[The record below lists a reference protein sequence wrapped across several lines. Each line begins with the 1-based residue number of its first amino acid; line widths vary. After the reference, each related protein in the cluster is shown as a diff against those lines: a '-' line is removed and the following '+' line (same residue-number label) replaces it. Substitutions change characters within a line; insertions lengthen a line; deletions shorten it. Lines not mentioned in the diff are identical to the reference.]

1 MQTHLIPARQSLPGN
16 DPIFTLNAEAQTRA
30 AAGEDILNL
39 TLGALADDHGNLVV
53 LDSVM
58 ALWRELSPREVAP
71 YPPIAGDPA
80 YLDAL
85 VQRHWPNL
93 EGSGVACATPGGSG
107 ALMLSAHNF
116 LEPGMAVLTA
126 APYWGPYG
134 LLSSERGVTLRT
146 APFPRAGASLD
157 LEAWR
162 KAAEDLIA
170 SQGRLLIWLNEPCHN
185 PTGWSLDPADRLAL
199 RELFR
204 ELGRKAPLTLILD
217 CAYLDYTADPG
228 HVRAGLDAWAELG
241 NAEGVLLGASLS
253 LSKALTLYGGRGGAL
268 AFPWSRDPA
277 LKAALACSCRGTWS
291 CCAKA
296 PQALLLRLAK
306 DGKAQMRLAEE
317 HRHWSEV
324 LEARA
329 AALQAAMTELDLTP
343 LSWRGGF
350 FVTLPELDSSTRA
363 ARLRDEG
370 VFAVPLDGG
379 LRLGLCALRQAD
391 APRLARA
398 LRKTQ

>member
-1 MQTHLIPARQSLPGN
+1 MQSHLVPARQTLSGN
-16 DPIFTLNAEAQTRA
+16 DPIFTLNAEAQARA
-30 AAGEDILNL
+30 AAGEDVLNL
-39 TLGALADDHGNLVV
+39 TLGALADDQGNLVV
-53 LDSVM
+53 LDTVM
-58 ALWRELSPREVAP
+58 ELWRELTPREIAP

-80 YLDAL
+80 FLNAL
-85 VQRHWPNL
+85 VQRHWPKL
-93 EGSGVACATPGGSG
+93 EDAGVACATPGGSG

-116 LEPGMAVLTA
+116 LEPGMTLLTA
-126 APYWGPYG
+126 APFWGPYG
-134 LLSSERGVTLRT
+134 LLSSERGVHLKT

-157 LEAWR
+157 LDAWR
-162 KAAEDLIA
+162 HAAEGLIA
-170 SQGRLLIWLNEPCHN
+170 TQGRLLVWLNEPCHN
-185 PTGWSLDPADRLAL
+185 PTGWSLEPADRLAL

-217 CAYLDYTADPG
+217 CAYLDYTADPD
-228 HVRAGLDAWAELG
+228 HVRTGLDTWAELG
-241 NAEGVLLGASLS
+241 QAEGVLLGASLS

-268 AFPWSRDPA
+268 AFPWSKDPA

-306 DGKAQMRLAEE
+306 DGKAQARLSAE

-324 LEARA
+324 LEARS
-329 AALQAAMTELDLTP
+329 AALNAAMQTEGLPP

-350 FVTLPELDSSTRA
+350 FVTLSDGDAQARA
-363 ARLRDEG
+363 ARLRQEQ
-370 VFAVPLDGG
+370 VFAVPLEGG

-391 APRLARA
+391 AARLARA